1 MQIIAY
7 QFIENSHFLPTFA
20 QIAEE
25 KPRTG
30 LNAKITSVNFQPFVK
45 PTINP
50 VKNVAT
56 AWKNIPIFS
65 PIPSLILEMS
75 LEKNKRYPNE

>member
-30 LNAKITSVNFQPFVK
+30 LNAKITMLIS
-45 PTINP
+45 
-50 VKNVAT
+50 
-56 AWKNIPIFS
+56 
-65 PIPSLILEMS
+65 SLL
-75 LEKNKRYPNE
+75 